1 MFKFLIK
8 LFLFI
13 CHFLLPSFVFES
25 SSFYC
30 TTGVNFL
37 FLTSPIYM
45 LTSKCREWKDEHDSN
60 DEYNVDPSQFD
71 DEDEYVDALRK
82 LWKEKHDYFN
92 EFS

>member
-1 MFKFLIK
+1 MF

-45 LTSKCREWKDEHDSN
+45 LTSPGRGEIPMSSVSSRTP
-60 DEYNVDPSQFD
+60 VDFL
-71 DEDEYVDALRK
+71 LRI
-82 LWKEKHDYFN
+82 WGMR
-92 EFS
+92 SS